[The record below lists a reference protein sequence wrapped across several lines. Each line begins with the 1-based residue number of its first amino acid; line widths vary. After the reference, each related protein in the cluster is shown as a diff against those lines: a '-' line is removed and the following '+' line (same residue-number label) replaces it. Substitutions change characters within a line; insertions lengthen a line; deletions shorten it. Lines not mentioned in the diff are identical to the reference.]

1 MKTKVSLLYTPP
13 CHSINNHSF
22 FICRLTLSGKYRPKS
37 CCAAGWLQHTSV
49 SESAILGQQLL
60 PLVMAPRAPGLALAA
75 WEHTQAHAAL
85 PSVAWEHTH
94 VAIPSAVW
102 EHTQAHADHKFRSH
116 WEAGFTSLET
126 SFGVP
131 VSLFIFW
138 KGRVLRMSLWLLA
151 PLTCDCDSGY
161 SQELFLKYCV
171 ISALFCSFF
180 VF

>member
-13 CHSINNHSF
+13 CNSITNNSLL
-22 FICRLTLSGKYRPKS
+22 ICRLTLSGKSRLKS
-37 CCAAGWLQHTSV
+37 CCAAGWLQYTSV

-60 PLVMAPRAPGLALAA
+60 PLVTVPRAPGLASAA

-85 PSVAWEHTH
+85 PSVA
-94 VAIPSAVW
+94 W

-131 VSLFIFW
+131 GSLFIFW
-138 KGRVLRMSLWLLA
+138 KGRVLRMSLWLPA

-161 SQELFLKYCV
+161 SQEPFLKCCV
-171 ISALFCSFF
+171 ISALFCSPF